1 MLDTPS
7 TLIADE
13 REDCMDREEFIKIM
27 ASAKLYDL
35 TQGCSIF
42 TPPWPGEKALEIHFF
57 KRVTGAYGGG
67 LGANG
72 QLLNWSNTV
81 GTHLVGETAFHSGGR
96 AIADIPLTD
105 LCGPGVVVDVSDAVS
120 DYGFY
125 TPEMIMERTTV
136 KEGDILII
144 NTGYHRYSWDQ
155 PDVYNEDAQGGV
167 ESKEFGFLVRHP
179 GPSPDFFKWALDMK
193 LKVIGVDCGCAEHPM
208 NTPIRRMHENE
219 FKKAEAKLVA
229 EYGKTW
235 DEMFPPDEY
244 YELTHIAMPKAHLL
258 LAESIVGHI
267 GKLSNQRAWIMIHP
281 IPYMEVETA
290 WSRVCALQAP
300 DGMDENEFFQVM
312 ASAEMLDLS
321 IPFSV
326 QTPQWANYVPLSV
339 TYTKRVGGQHFG
351 MGRNGSIC
359 NASIHLGTHMDGEKH
374 FWPAGRAIGE
384 VPLEEWVGPG
394 VIADIS
400 HLVSNSSVYTP
411 AMIESVVEVREG
423 DILIIKTGWF
433 KYGWVSPDSDE
444 FRYMIKHPGPSADF
458 SRWCVEKK
466 IKWLGIDAV
475 SQDHPMN
482 TIQRLWHP
490 KTFEEANAKLIQDF
504 GKDWDEMFPLDEF
517 YQDTHLNLFPKGI
530 VHAENLGKDIAEAE
544 SGRYYIGCYLQ
555 KGMEIASMWGRF
567 VAFKE
572 GS

>member
-1 MLDTPS
+1 
-7 TLIADE
+7 
-13 REDCMDREEFIKIM
+13 MDREQFIKIM
-27 ASAKLYDL
+27 ADSKLYDL

-67 LGANG
+67 QGANG

-81 GTHLVGETAFHSGGR
+81 GTHLVGETAFHSGMR
-96 AIADIPLTD
+96 AISDIPLED
-105 LCGPGVVVDVSDAVS
+105 LCGPGVVVDISDAVS
-120 DYGFY
+120 DYGLY
-125 TPEMIMERTTV
+125 TPEMITERADV
-136 KEGDILII
+136 REGDILII
-144 NTGYHRYSWDQ
+144 NTGYHKYSWDQ

-179 GPSPDFFKWALDMK
+179 GPAPGFFEWALKMK
-193 LKVIGVDCGCAEHPM
+193 LKVVGVDCGCAEHPM
-208 NTPIRRMHENE
+208 NTPIRRMHEHD
-219 FKKAEAKLVA
+219 FKKAEARLK
-229 EYGKTW
+229 EKYGKTW

-244 YELTHIAMPKAHLL
+244 YELTHITMPKAHLL
-258 LAESIVGHI
+258 LAESIVGDI
-267 GKLSNQRAWIMIHP
+267 DKLNNQRAWIMIQP
-281 IPYMEVETA
+281 IPFMEVETA
-290 WSRVCALQAP
+290 WARVVAHQAP
-300 DGMDENEFFQVM
+300 DGMGEDEFFEVM
-312 ASAEMLDLS
+312 SAAHMLDLT
-321 IPFSV
+321 IPLSV

-374 FWPAGRAIGE
+374 FWPAGRSIGD
-384 VPLEEWVGPG
+384 VPLEGWVGPG
-394 VIADIS
+394 AIADIS
-400 HLVSNSSVYTP
+400 ELVSNSSVYTP
-411 AMIESVVEVREG
+411 EMIESVVEIREG
-423 DILIIKTGWF
+423 DILIIKTGWY
-433 KYGWVSPDSDE
+433 KYGWISPDSDE
-444 FRYMIKHPGPSADF
+444 FRYMIKHPGPSPDF
-458 SRWCVEKK
+458 SQWCVDKK

-490 KTFEEANAKLIQDF
+490 KTFAEANAKLIADF
-504 GKDWDEMFPLDEF
+504 GKDWDEMFPLDKY
-517 YQDTHLNLFPKGI
+517 YQDTHLNLFPKKI
-530 VHAENLGKDIAEAE
+530 VHAENLGKDIATAE

-572 GS
+572 GE